1 MYKTTVFY
9 ENLRSGLLLTRYII
23 QNRFVPEADKCFI
36 MLYKTQGIIIKR
48 NNFGE
53 FDRLLTLYTSD
64 FGKILVRA
72 KSIRKNQSKLKGHL
86 ELFLQSHFL
95 IAPGKNLDIITG
107 AETIERFPELHQR
120 LSCLA
125 TAYYLSE
132 VIDKTMAGPEKD
144 SQIWQLILSGFEKL
158 NQKEPDIKAIINDFE
173 KKLLEFLGYG
183 EAQKDACSFIE
194 ALLKERLNSKY
205 FLQKAVHLLR

>member
-1 MYKTTVFY
+1 
-9 ENLRSGLLLTRYII
+9 
-23 QNRFVPEADKCFI
+23 

-48 NNFGE
+48 ANSGE
-53 FDRLLTLYTSD
+53 VDRLLTIYTKD

-72 KSIRKNQSKLKGHL
+72 KSVRKNQSKLKGHL

-95 IAPGKNLDIITG
+95 VAPGKNLDIITG
-107 AETIERFPELHQR
+107 AETIERFLELHQR
-120 LSCLA
+120 LPCLA
-125 TAYYLSE
+125 AAYYLSE

-144 SQIWQLILSGFEKL
+144 IQIWQLILSGFEKL
-158 NQKEPDIKAIINDFE
+158 NQKEPDIKVIVNDFE

-205 FLQKAVHLLR
+205 FLQKAFHLLR